1 MMKKIVL
8 TLAAA
13 SVFATTPAWA
23 QSEAPSSVPLSND
36 GFQSAEQF
44 ANEQQVFELE
54 DGAMNPE
61 DVQAL
66 QTPAAAPAGNTTY
79 GRGDDLARGIIGG
92 IIGVIAD
99 QYDRDHRDRGYR
111 GQVTCFAQNRRG
123 ETFRA
128 VGNRARPAQQA
139 ALKKCYRVS
148 RDCRPAGCR

>member
-1 MMKKIVL
+1 MKKMIL
-8 TLAAA
+8 TLAAVSA
-13 SVFATTPAWA
+13 FATSAAWA
-23 QSEAPSSVPLSND
+23 QSDD
-36 GFQSAEQF
+36 GFQSAEQY
-44 ANEQQVFELE
+44 ASEQQVFELE
-54 DGAMNPE
+54 PGAMSAQ

-66 QTPAAAPAGNTTY
+66 QTSEAATSGNTTY

-99 QYDRDHRDRGYR
+99 QYDRGHRDRGYR

-139 ALKKCYRVS
+139 ALNKCYRVS